1 MPGLAIALV
10 VLCGAAITAVASWAP
25 ARAAV
30 RVSPI
35 EALAV
40 E

>member
-1 MPGLAIALV
+1 MPWLAIALV
-10 VLCGAAITAVASWAP
+10 VACGALLTAIASWAP

-30 RVSPI
+30 RVSPV